1 MSLARCIY
9 NCEDNDDCEDAC
21 VDQFKGRTA
30 DCPCEVGIII
40 LYEFNCNQIMKYFN
54 LLIKRVLKHYL
65 GKLPWWMSMRLI
77 RM

>member
-40 LYEFNCNQIMKYFN
+40 LYEFNCLNN
-54 LLIKRVLKHYL
+54 EVLQFAY
-65 GKLPWWMSMRLI
+65 
-77 RM
+77 